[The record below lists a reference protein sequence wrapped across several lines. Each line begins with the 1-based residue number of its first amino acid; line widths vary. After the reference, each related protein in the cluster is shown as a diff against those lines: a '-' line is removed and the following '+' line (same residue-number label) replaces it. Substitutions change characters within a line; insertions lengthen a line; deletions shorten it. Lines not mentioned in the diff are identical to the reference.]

1 MWRVERGDG
10 NRDIAIGV
18 EVMRGSLNGGMEAHV
33 AIVCQ
38 PPNKALQTD
47 KTKLSCLFDSQK
59 SRQLAFVAELAR

>member
-1 MWRVERGDG
+1 
-10 NRDIAIGV
+10 
-18 EVMRGSLNGGMEAHV
+18 MRGSLNGGMEAHV